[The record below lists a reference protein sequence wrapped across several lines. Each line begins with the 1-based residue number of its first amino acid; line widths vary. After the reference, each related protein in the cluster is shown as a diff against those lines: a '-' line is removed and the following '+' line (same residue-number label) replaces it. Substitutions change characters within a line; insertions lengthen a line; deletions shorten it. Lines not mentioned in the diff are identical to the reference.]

1 MSEIDTDSD
10 YLFLKVGALLHDI
23 GHVVPGLEGEEKGH
37 AERGFE
43 FLSSFASTELF
54 SLFAKYHHALS
65 IDEIKEEGLSQKYKN
80 LIWMVREASRLAA
93 GDDGSD
99 GEDAAGKH
107 LLRSVF
113 SGISNIKE
121 GVKDSESKYYP
132 SVKLDPKVFTY
143 PRLKEDFPAM
153 AEEGCKEIHES
164 FRDFFTKLTDIGE
177 KRINEDLLL
186 MFLEKNTAF
195 IPAGSGANNDISL
208 FDHLKTTCAIASCMY
223 RLHEKELETDLEK
236 EIPDKE
242 AEKYLLIGGDV
253 SGIQDF
259 IYRISSKGAL
269 RLLRGRSFY
278 LEMFCEDIVQT
289 IVERLGLPKA
299 NILYSGGGNFFILAP
314 NTKEAKK
321 KLEEI
326 EKDLEGIEKDQEGW
340 FIANRLS
347 SSLYLAL
354 SWVPFCGDKFGNFS
368 NIWMN
373 INQENSL
380 KKAQK
385 YQSVLEKD
393 PSKILKLGDNGD
405 PCDACRK
412 ITHSEDLKP
421 VKGIEEALFCPLC
434 RDQMEIGSE
443 LAKLGDSFYILKTEY
458 GGEGFSVPFGTM
470 KIMDKDKM
478 GTVSKSSTV
487 YAVNSFDTD
496 EIINM
501 FKSKKMP
508 QDIHLSPLPIAIY
521 CAKPDDRKNDRELL
535 TFEELAEK
543 SQGSKKLGAVRMD
556 VDNLGKIFTLGLHKN
571 QRTITRISSLSR
583 MMNYFFKGYLNLLGE
598 FEEETV
604 LDVCNWQS
612 NSPKL
617 IQDKEPHRKRKPY
630 RNISIIY
637 AGGDDLFILGAWDDV
652 FELCFDIEGLFR
664 KHVAENPHVT
674 ISAGF
679 SIFNNKH
686 PLYQIARVCGTKEEC
701 SKDEGRNRIYL
712 LNRGVGEDNISDK
725 FSGMKESI
733 GWDEARK
740 LFADFKPIFWYIMNE
755 KGNPSKSMVRK
766 LLDAREVYCK
776 DPEKA
781 NWVIQLHYFV
791 SRNKDLKRII
801 DSHEELRK
809 YFYSVSDEKVNPIY
823 DIDLPLNI
831 LDLQGR
837 KVNS

>member
-23 GHVVPGLEGEEKGH
+23 GHVVPCLEGEEKGH

-65 IDEIKEEGLSQKYKN
+65 IDEIKEERLSQKYKN

-99 GEDAAGKH
+99 EEDAAGKH

-113 SGISNIKE
+113 SGISGIKE
-121 GVKDSESKYYP
+121 ESKESKEDEKKKIKVPIKYYP

-143 PRLKEDFPAM
+143 PEFKEDIPDQ
-153 AEEGCKEIHES
+153 AEEGCRKIYES
-164 FRDFFTKLTDIGE
+164 FRDFFTKLTELGE
-177 KRINEDLLL
+177 KQINEDLLL
-186 MFLEKNTAF
+186 MFLEENTAF
-195 IPAGSGANNDISL
+195 IPAGSGVNNDISL

-223 RLHEKELETDLEK
+223 KSSKEELGE
-236 EIPDKE
+236 PG
-242 AEKYLLIGGDV
+242 KYLLVGGDV

-278 LEMFCEDIVQT
+278 LEMFCEDIVHE

-299 NILYSGGGNFFILAP
+299 NILYSGGGNFYILAP
-314 NTKEAKK
+314 NTREAKDILK
-321 KLEEI
+321 
-326 EKDLEGIEKDQEGW
+326 GIESRLERWLIDSK
-340 FIANRLS
+340 LS

-354 SWVPFCGDKFGNFS
+354 SWITVSEDDFGDFGE
-368 NIWMN
+368 IWID
-373 INQENSL
+373 INKENSL
-380 KKAQK
+380 KKSRK
-385 YQSVLEKD
+385 YASTLESTPFEVLN
-393 PSKILKLGDNGD
+393 IGDSGD
-405 PCDACRK
+405 PCNACRK
-412 ITHSEDLKP
+412 IVPTKDLKQ
-421 VKGIEEALFCPLC
+421 VDEEEDAVFCTLC
-434 RDQMEIGSE
+434 REQIKVGQK
-443 LAKLGDSFYILKTEY
+443 LAQFGDSFYIVKINEDLTDKDEDDKTENY
-458 GGEGFSVPFGTM
+458 GFSVYSGRL
-470 KIMDKDKM
+470 KLVEK
-478 GTVSKSSTV
+478 SKLGNRETPTTIYS
-487 YAVNSFDTD
+487 VNSFDND
-496 EIINM
+496 KVFDLIKRKKLPSDINI
-501 FKSKKMP
+501 S
-508 QDIHLSPLPIAIY
+508 SLPIAIY
-521 CAKPDDRKNDRELL
+521 CAKPDDRESDREILS
-535 TFEELAEK
+535 FEKLAEK
-543 SQGSKKLGAVRMD
+543 SNGAKKLGAVRMD
-556 VDNLGKIFTLGLHKN
+556 VDNLGKIFTSGLPKEK
-571 QRTITRISSLSR
+571 RTITRVSSLSR

-598 FEEETV
+598 FNDTNV
-604 LDVCNWQS
+604 LNICNLQS

-617 IQDKEPHRKRKPY
+617 VKKRWPE
-630 RNISIIY
+630 RNFSIIY

-791 SRNKDLKRII
+791 SRNKDLKKII